1 MSKYVDV
8 NAIIGVIG
16 CVYQDLSLLGLE
28 DKYNIIE
35 EDFETE
41 FQKILFGTAYHLYN
55 QGAKKITP
63 KDVEDFL
70 SNKEDKLLI
79 YHQSKGGEYILKA
92 CHVANLDSFD
102 VYYSKL
108 KKMSI
113 LRAYERMG
121 INVRDIYDPD
131 EIFDMK
137 KKVAQEEFIDN
148 CSIQDIIDKIDS
160 KIDAVKLKYIG
171 NENTVQAEA
180 GDDILDLI
188 VDLEQTPDVGAPLYG
203 NFINTVT
210 RGARLNKYYLR
221 SAPSGL
227 GKRVADYT
235 PIPTP
240 DGWKTVGD
248 IKVGDY
254 IFGKNGKPTKV
265 LALYKNNEKIWKM
278 NLVDGRSI
286 DCCGEHLWE
295 YYTDGHYGLTKRVEN
310 TQTIF
315 ERAQQF
321 KYKFK
326 NYNNT
331 GWRFKLPINQPVEY
345 EEKKFKVSPY
355 AMGLILGDGSLRYHP
370 SNKAF
375 TFSSGTE
382 ELPNNLGQEIG
393 YIPIR
398 NSLYN
403 YKYCFKSS
411 KENKHNLWVEELLS
425 DYPQLWNKKSEDKYI
440 PREYLIGSIQQRYD
454 LLQGLLDTDGSIDK
468 KGRVSFTTI
477 SQQLANNVC
486 ELCQSLG
493 MIAKIY
499 VDTHK
504 EYPNSDGKCYIVHI
518 QCKKSLKPNLFRLE
532 AKKQKALEYAQSNK
546 KEEYKDYLP
555 IKSIEPTEEVVPMT
569 CFTVDASDALF
580 QVGDYVVTHNT
591 RSMVADVCNLA
602 CDKIYMDGKGWVDNG
617 EKQSTLYISVE
628 LDLQEVQTMMLAFL
642 SNVNEEHIINGRY
655 EPGER
660 DRVVM
665 AGKILQDSKI
675 HIEIVPDFTMKDI
688 EGIIKRNIR
697 ENKVEYIFF
706 DYLSSSL
713 GILSEIS
720 QATKGMK
727 LREDNIL
734 FMLSTKLKDI
744 CNQYG
749 VFLLTS
755 TQLSNDWMTAEEP
768 NQNLLRGSKAIADK
782 VDIGMHL
789 LPLRKDDVKSIQSI
803 LEKGGFDEPNLRLCV
818 YKNRRGRYKNIILW
832 CKADLGTCRINPIFC
847 TDYNYNL
854 INLDNL
860 KIKIEKE
867 ESVF

>member
-1 MSKYVDV
+1 MSKFVDV

-16 CVYQDLSLLGLE
+16 CVYQDLSLLRLE

-160 KIDAVKLKYIG
+160 RIDAVKLKYIG

-227 GKRVADYT
+227 GK
-235 PIPTP
+235 
-240 DGWKTVGD
+240 
-248 IKVGDY
+248 
-254 IFGKNGKPTKV
+254 
-265 LALYKNNEKIWKM
+265 
-278 NLVDGRSI
+278 S
-286 DCCGEHLWE
+286 
-295 YYTDGHYGLTKRVEN
+295 
-310 TQTIF
+310 
-315 ERAQQF
+315 
-321 KYKFK
+321 
-326 NYNNT
+326 
-331 GWRFKLPINQPVEY
+331 
-345 EEKKFKVSPY
+345 
-355 AMGLILGDGSLRYHP
+355 
-370 SNKAF
+370 
-375 TFSSGTE
+375 
-382 ELPNNLGQEIG
+382 
-393 YIPIR
+393 
-398 NSLYN
+398 
-403 YKYCFKSS
+403 
-411 KENKHNLWVEELLS
+411 
-425 DYPQLWNKKSEDKYI
+425 
-440 PREYLIGSIQQRYD
+440 
-454 LLQGLLDTDGSIDK
+454 
-468 KGRVSFTTI
+468 
-477 SQQLANNVC
+477 
-486 ELCQSLG
+486 
-493 MIAKIY
+493 
-499 VDTHK
+499 
-504 EYPNSDGKCYIVHI
+504 
-518 QCKKSLKPNLFRLE
+518 
-532 AKKQKALEYAQSNK
+532 
-546 KEEYKDYLP
+546 
-555 IKSIEPTEEVVPMT
+555 
-569 CFTVDASDALF
+569 
-580 QVGDYVVTHNT
+580 
-591 RSMVADVCNLA
+591 RSMIADVCNLA

-642 SNVNEEHIINGRY
+642 SNVDEEHIINGRY

-749 VFLLTS
+749 VFLLTA